1 MSLTSYRA
9 APPRGCW
16 FWEGWLRACFVFRVR
31 CRRVSRPGGDLLSHA
46 LRRSTIGAE
55 GFHGRVRDG
64 IGCGSLA
71 MTTRSWSPTSR
82 SRLGTG
88 CPDGVD
94 LGVCCLRM
102 LSVRSDPRSGPGL
115 DPGSG
120 VRRRR
125 RVSCP
130 PRGRGQGVIGQADRT
145 ISTGQLHV
153 LPRFHLQPIDV
164 VVYHG
169 SQRDLVLRGA
179 SRLDAFSGYPVR
191 T

>member
-9 APPRGCW
+9 APPRGCGCLVW
-16 FWEGWLRACFVFRVR
+16 RERVLRTGLT

-71 MTTRSWSPTSR
+71 MTTRSWSPTR
-82 SRLGTG
+82 RGPFWGPAL

-94 LGVCCLRM
+94 GVSCCCHAVGSRPTRL
-102 LSVRSDPRSGPGL
+102 
-115 DPGSG
+115 SG

-125 RVSCP
+125 RGPSFP
-130 PRGRGQGVIGQADRT
+130 LREGQGVIGQADRT